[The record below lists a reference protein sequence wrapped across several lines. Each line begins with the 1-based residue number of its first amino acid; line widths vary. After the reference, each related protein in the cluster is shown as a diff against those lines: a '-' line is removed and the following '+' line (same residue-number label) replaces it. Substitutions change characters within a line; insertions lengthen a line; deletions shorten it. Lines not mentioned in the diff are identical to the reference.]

1 MPEDG
6 NTISQESETQNT
18 EGQSPTELP
27 SGVPT
32 ETTPSEPRT
41 LKGAGLRY
49 GSEDEVP
56 EWAKGKTADE
66 VLELANEVFRT
77 LPTTAPQQQVPQEP
91 VQQPQQATYQPH
103 PQVAQVGPPSLDLA
117 YSDQEEYNRQLVAW
131 QQASTQQQVQQA
143 GQQVLRPVYQNMA
156 VMARNEVARN
166 SEYKAV
172 FQKYGHE
179 VDQEMS
185 NVPFEQ
191 RNVQAY
197 EWLAQKVLGKH
208 AKELLGEEIRNE
220 IRSSGGPDT
229 ASASQVVGTEPA
241 TYNSALDEFW
251 ASDDAYVRNARAEGL
266 SKEQIRE
273 NIGLMG
279 LDEES
284 YIKAIKSGNVVYG
297 KTGVLRKEMTV
308 DR

>member
-1 MPEDG
+1 
-6 NTISQESETQNT
+6 
-18 EGQSPTELP
+18 
-27 SGVPT
+27 
-32 ETTPSEPRT
+32 
-41 LKGAGLRY
+41 
-49 GSEDEVP
+49 VP

-77 LPTTAPQQQVPQEP
+77 LPTTAPQQQAAQQP
-91 VQQPQQATYQPH
+91 VQQPQQPTYQPH

-143 GQQVLRPVYQNMA
+143 GQEALGPVYQNMA

-166 SEYKAV
+166 PEYRAV
-172 FQKYGHE
+172 FDKYGHE

-185 NVPFEQ
+185 TVPFEQ

-208 AKELLGEEIRNE
+208 AKELLRDEILADATAAR
-220 IRSSGGPDT
+220 GPDT
-229 ASASQVVGTEPA
+229 ASSSQVAGESPA
-241 TYNSALDEFW
+241 TYDSALDEFW
-251 ASDDAYVRNARAEGL
+251 NSDDLYVQNAKAEGL
-266 SKEQIRE
+266 TKNDIRE
-273 NIGLMG
+273 TIKGFG

-284 YIKAIKSGNVVYG
+284 YIKSIKQGNVVYG
-297 KTGVLRKEMTV
+297 KTGIRRTEVTQ
-308 DR
+308 